1 MWPVERRWPVFFGTF
16 TPKLDDKGRIFLPAK
31 FRDAMAEGLVVARG
45 QENSLSVWSKAGFDQ
60 ETERLQRASLM
71 DKATRD
77 YVRML
82 FAGAFDDVPD
92 KQGRVTIPPMLR
104 EYASLERD
112 VVVVGAMSRLEIWN
126 PEAWATYTSEQVP
139 RFSALDA
146 DLVPGT

>member
-1 MWPVERRWPVFFGTF
+1 MFFGTF